1 MSGVL
6 RPMAGAVRA
15 FAPATVANVGP
26 GFDIFGFAVDAPGDE
41 VVARASEVRGVTI
54 AEITGDGGRLPR
66 EAAANTAG
74 AAALALLAHLE
85 APFGVEIVLRK
96 RMPLGSGLGS
106 SAASAVAAAVA
117 VNALCG
123 SPLSRREL
131 LPFALAG
138 EQVSCGPGT
147 VHADNVAPSLLGGF
161 TLIRGVHPLDIVQL
175 PTPESLF
182 CALVHPAMEVLTA
195 EARRVLPNEVPLS
208 DAVRQW
214 GNVAG
219 VVAALYASDLAL
231 LGRSL
236 SDAIVEPARASL
248 IPGYKAV
255 KQEAVRAG
263 ALGSG
268 ISGACPTMFALCD
281 ARVTA
286 ERAGEAMRAAFAA
299 GGIES
304 EVYVSGINR
313 EGARVL
319 DGGAGVEAS

>member
-1 MSGVL
+1 MSGAIRAV
-6 RPMAGAVRA
+6 AGPVRA

-26 GFDIFGFAVDAPGDE
+26 GFDVFGFAVDAPGDV
-41 VVARASEVRGVTI
+41 VVARASEGRGVTI
-54 AEITGDGGRLPR
+54 TAITGDGGRLPR

-74 AAALALLAHLE
+74 AAAAALLAYVE
-85 APFGVEIVLRK
+85 APFGVEMTLHK

-138 EQVSCGPGT
+138 ERVSCGPGA

-161 TLIRGVHPLDIVQL
+161 TLIRSMHPLDVVQL
-175 PTPESLF
+175 PTPETLF
-182 CALVHPAMEVLTA
+182 CALAHPAVEVLTA
-195 EARRVLPNEVPLS
+195 EARRALPERVPLAG
-208 DAVRQW
+208 AVRQW

-219 VVAALYASDLAL
+219 VVAALYSSDLAL

-236 SDAIVEPARASL
+236 SDGIVEPARAAL
-248 IPGYKAV
+248 IPGYEAV
-255 KQEAVRAG
+255 KRAASEAG

-268 ISGACPTMFALCD
+268 ISGACPTMFALCESR
-281 ARVTA
+281 ATA

-299 GGIES
+299 NGIES
-304 EVYVSGINR
+304 RAYVSGINGV
-313 EGARVL
+313 GARVIG
-319 DGGAGVEAS
+319 DGALHGST